1 MIRTLLFDLDDTLLD
16 NDTATFVPAYLQSF
30 SAYAAG
36 KESAELFAREFIVGT
51 RAMVQN
57 VDPAQT
63 LQRAFSEVFY
73 PAIGAL
79 GPEIR
84 SAIDAF
90 YTQQY
95 STLQRLVNP
104 RPAARQL
111 MEWAV
116 EAGFEI
122 VIATNPLFPLTAI
135 SQRLQWAG
143 VGMDDFHYALVTSM
157 ERMHFSKPHPEYFAE
172 ILAMLGRR
180 PEEALMV
187 GNDWRSDIVAANDAG
202 IATYWIASPAQ
213 QPRKP
218 RPAGLVGQ
226 GDLNDFLTWAST
238 DDCLQR
244 ASPPP
249 FRSRWYPAHMRAI
262 PGAAADIFRDLP
274 AHLWNERPAPDEWAL
289 VEIICHLRDF
299 ELEVKQLR
307 VERMLSET
315 EPFFSAVSPDTWA
328 HERNYLKEDG
338 PKALRE
344 FIEARMQTSDTLAG
358 LSLTD
363 WERRA
368 RHAIFG
374 PTHLAELVSIWLDH
388 DRAHLAQLRDTR
400 SRLNGG
406 QMRGS
411 AQFDPSSST
420 GRMDAARLP

>member
-16 NDTATFVPAYLQSF
+16 NDTSTFVPAYLQAISG
-30 SAYAAG
+30 YAAG
-36 KESAELFAREFIVGT
+36 EKSKKRFARELMVGS

-63 LQRAFSEVFY
+63 LQRAFSEVFF
-73 PAIGAL
+73 PAIGASE
-79 GPEIR
+79 PELR
-84 SAIDAF
+84 SVIDTF
-90 YTQQY
+90 YSEHY
-95 STLQRLVNP
+95 PALQLLVNP
-104 RPAARQL
+104 RPAARIL

-122 VIATNPLFPLTAI
+122 VIATNPLFPLNAI

-143 VGMDDFHYALVTSM
+143 VGMDEFPYALVTSM

-172 ILAMLGRR
+172 ILALLGRR

-187 GNDWRSDIVAANDAG
+187 GNNWRSDIIAANDAG

-213 QPRKP
+213 PPREP
-218 RPAGLVGQ
+218 CPAGLVGQ
-226 GDLNDFLTWAST
+226 GNLIDFLTWASA

-244 ASPPP
+244 SLAPP
-249 FRSRWYPAHMRAI
+249 FRNDWYPAHTRAI
-262 PGAAADIFRDLP
+262 PGAVADVFHDLP
-274 AHLWNERPAPDEWAL
+274 EYLWSERPAPDEWAL

-299 ELEVKQLR
+299 ELEVNQPR

-344 FIEARMQTSDTLAG
+344 FIEARKQTSATLAG
-358 LSLTD
+358 LSPPD

-400 SRLNGG
+400 
-406 QMRGS
+406 
-411 AQFDPSSST
+411 
-420 GRMDAARLP
+420 ARLHV

>member
-1 MIRTLLFDLDDTLLD
+1 MIRSLLFDLDDTLLD
-16 NDTATFVPAYLQSF
+16 NDTSTFVPAYLESF
-30 SAYAAG
+30 AAYAAG
-36 KESAELFAREFIVGT
+36 KESAELFNRELMVGT
-51 RAMVQN
+51 RAMVKN

-63 LQRAFSEVFY
+63 LQRVFGEVFF
-73 PAIGAL
+73 PAIGKL
-79 GPEIR
+79 GPELR
-84 SAIDAF
+84 SAIETF
-90 YTQQY
+90 YTHQY
-95 STLQRLVNP
+95 PALQRLVNP

-143 VGMDDFHYALVTSM
+143 VGMDDFPYALVTSM

-172 ILAMLGRR
+172 ILALLGRR

-187 GNDWRSDIVAANDAG
+187 GNNWRSDIVAANDAG

-213 QPRKP
+213 PPREP

-226 GDLNDFLTWAST
+226 GNLDDFLTWART

-244 ASPPP
+244 TLAPP
-249 FRSRWYPAHMRAI
+249 FRNRWYPAHTRAI
-262 PGAAADIFRDLP
+262 PAAVADVFRDLP
-274 AHLWNERPAPDEWAL
+274 EYLWNERPAPDEWAL
-289 VEIICHLRDF
+289 VEIVCHLRDF
-299 ELEVKQLR
+299 ELEANQPR
-307 VERMLSET
+307 VERILSET

-344 FIEARMQTSDTLAG
+344 FIEARKQTSDILAG
-358 LSLTD
+358 LSPTD

-400 SRLNGG
+400 ARLNGG
-406 QMRGS
+406 QKRGS
-411 AQFDPSSST
+411 AQFDPS
-420 GRMDAARLP
+420 